1 MTTPDEYRH
10 FAEECLRWA
19 RDAETDEERKAFLDM
34 ARTWTK
40 AAAQASGEAVPDIRA
55 KSHATSTRMPVM
67 SHGGR

>member
-19 RDAETDEERKAFLDM
+19 RDAETNEERKAFLDM

-40 AAAQASGEAVPDIRA
+40 AAAQASGEAVPDIMA
-55 KSHATSTRMPVM
+55 TPQSDETSH
-67 SHGGR
+67 